1 MRRACLAALFV
12 LTPVLIPLPAFS
24 DVEVVPDPGRPRLV
38 LSGSRISNPIQ
49 LNRNN
54 TRPVREAGTPA
65 NPIKRPP
72 VVCKVDPAAGTYGC
86 RTTPRRA
93 PAEEADAPE
102 LTEGDIARAV
112 QRIGLP
118 SLQVRIQPGDE
129 TLVNIPTI
137 FYTEPRPFAR
147 SVDLLGFDIDLR
159 AQPVR
164 YQWVHGD
171 GTVRSTSRP
180 GRPYPAMEV
189 THRYRRPAKD
199 VDARV
204 DVTYRVHYRVDGGGW
219 QTLGQ
224 TLLAAGPVAELDV
237 KEAAPVLTKP

>member
-1 MRRACLAALFV
+1 MKRACLTVLVALTSV
-12 LTPVLIPLPAFS
+12 LLAPPAFS
-24 DVEVVPDPGRPRLV
+24 EVDVAPDPGRPRLV
-38 LSGSRISNPIQ
+38 LSGSKISNPIKID
-49 LNRNN
+49 RHK
-54 TRPVREAGTPA
+54 TRPVRDTGSRA
-65 NPIKRPP
+65 NPIERLP
-72 VVCKVDPAAGTYGC
+72 VVCKVDPDAGTYGC
-86 RTTPRRA
+86 RTVPRQTP
-93 PAEEADAPE
+93 PADTDGPE

-147 SVDLLGFDIDLR
+147 SVDLLGFGIDLQ
-159 AQPVR
+159 AQPIR
-164 YQWVHGD
+164 YRWVHGD

-189 THRYRRPAKD
+189 THRYRQPAHG
-199 VDARV
+199 VGARV
-204 DVTYRVHYRVDGGGW
+204 DVTYRVRYRVDGGGW

-224 TLLAAGPVAELDV
+224 TLLAAGPVAQLDV
-237 KEAAPVLTKP
+237 KEAAPVLTRP

>member
-1 MRRACLAALFV
+1 M
-12 LTPVLIPLPAFS
+12 
-24 DVEVVPDPGRPRLV
+24 
-38 LSGSRISNPIQ
+38 
-49 LNRNN
+49 
-54 TRPVREAGTPA
+54 
-65 NPIKRPP
+65 
-72 VVCKVDPAAGTYGC
+72 CKVDPAAGTYGC

-93 PAEEADAPE
+93 PTEEADAPE

-189 THRYRRPAKD
+189 THRYRRPAED

-204 DVTYRVHYRVDGGGW
+204 DVTYRVRYRVDGGGW

>member
-1 MRRACLAALFV
+1 MRALVMTILFV
-12 LTPVLIPLPAFS
+12 LVPVAASANVDVKPAPYEAQ
-24 DVEVVPDPGRPRLV
+24 VTLRGKKV
-38 LSGSRISNPIQ
+38 LSPHKSNPFQ
-49 LNRNN
+49 PAKSSPN
-54 TRPVREAGTPA
+54 PVT

-93 PAEEADAPE
+93 PVEEADAPE

-189 THRYRRPAKD
+189 THRYRRPAED

-204 DVTYRVHYRVDGGGW
+204 DVTYRVRYRVDGGGW

-237 KEAAPVLTKP
+237 KEAAPVLTRP

>member
-1 MRRACLAALFV
+1 MSRVSIVFASVVALLGAAVPASADVDVQPAKRRPSLL
-12 LTPVLIPLPAFS
+12 
-24 DVEVVPDPGRPRLV
+24 
-38 LSGSRISNPIQ
+38 LSGVRVTKPTAPRTQPIVNP
-49 LNRNN
+49 RKSKS
-54 TRPVREAGTPA
+54 

-93 PAEEADAPE
+93 PTEEADAPE

-118 SLQVRIQPGDE
+118 SLQVRIQPGGE

-137 FYTEPRPFAR
+137 FYTEPRPFVR

-189 THRYRRPAKD
+189 THRYRRPAED

-204 DVTYRVHYRVDGGGW
+204 DVTYRVRYRVDGGGW

-237 KEAAPVLTKP
+237 KEAAPVLTRP

>member
-1 MRRACLAALFV
+1 MRALVMTILFV
-12 LTPVLIPLPAFS
+12 LVPVDASANVDVKPAPYEAQ
-24 DVEVVPDPGRPRLV
+24 VTLRGKKV
-38 LSGSRISNPIQ
+38 LSPHKSNPVQ
-49 LNRNN
+49 PAKSSPN
-54 TRPVREAGTPA
+54 PVT

-93 PAEEADAPE
+93 PTEEADAPE

-189 THRYRRPAKD
+189 THRYRRPAED

-204 DVTYRVHYRVDGGGW
+204 DVTYRVRYRVDGGGW

>member
-1 MRRACLAALFV
+1 M
-12 LTPVLIPLPAFS
+12 
-24 DVEVVPDPGRPRLV
+24 
-38 LSGSRISNPIQ
+38 
-49 LNRNN
+49 
-54 TRPVREAGTPA
+54 
-65 NPIKRPP
+65 
-72 VVCKVDPAAGTYGC
+72 CKVDPDAGTYGC
-86 RTTPRRA
+86 RTAPRQTP
-93 PAEEADAPE
+93 PADTDGPE

-147 SVDLLGFDIDLR
+147 SVDLLGFGIDLQ
-159 AQPVR
+159 AQPIR
-164 YQWVHGD
+164 YRWVHGD

-189 THRYRRPAKD
+189 THRYRQPAHG
-199 VDARV
+199 VGARV
-204 DVTYRVHYRVDGGGW
+204 DVTYRVRYRVDGGGW

-224 TLLAAGPVAELDV
+224 TLLAAGPVAQLDV
-237 KEAAPVLTKP
+237 KEAAPVLTRP